1 MCRSHA
7 MDLNG
12 YAGSGIVGMAGSCNV
27 TRDGAIGSIG
37 DGCYD
42 AAERSVN
49 VAMSIA
55 VAALAWQCLQNA
67 DMSYR
72 QTGRAL
78 AIATVMLSSMYHVLF
93 GENHTDT
100 ALNTATKMLDTRNA
114 TVPVTIGALALV
126 TGICDAPR
134 ISVAGGI
141 ATVAVG
147 IALIT
152 NLRHANDDA
161 AAAMADAGGLAASI
175 VAAAWVSKDQDKSRP
190 GAILIGAKLS
200 DRPL

>member
-1 MCRSHA
+1 

-27 TRDGAIGSIG
+27 TRTGAIGSIG

-42 AAERSVN
+42 AAERTVN
-49 VAMSIA
+49 VAMA
-55 VAALAWQCLQNA
+55 VAVAVLAWHCLKNVSL
-67 DMSYR
+67 SYR
-72 QTGRAL
+72 QTATAL

-93 GENHTDT
+93 GENHTGT
-100 ALNTATKMLDTRNA
+100 APNTATKVLDTRNA

-126 TGICDAPR
+126 IGICDAPR

-141 ATVAVG
+141 AALAVG
-147 IALIT
+147 IALVT
-152 NLRHANDDA
+152 NFRHGNDDA
-161 AAAMADAGGLAASI
+161 AAAMADGAGVVAGI
-175 VAAAWVSKDQDKSRP
+175 VAAAWVSTDQEESHRVTLLV
-190 GAILIGAKLS
+190 GAELS